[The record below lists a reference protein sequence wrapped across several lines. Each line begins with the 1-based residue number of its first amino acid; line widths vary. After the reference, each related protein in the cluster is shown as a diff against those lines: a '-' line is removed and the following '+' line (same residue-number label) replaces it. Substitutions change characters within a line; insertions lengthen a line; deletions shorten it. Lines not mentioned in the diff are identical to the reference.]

1 MKNSIFRTLTEE
13 KDKTK
18 KTTALRCACGGAT
31 HSIFFDCYDPE
42 EFPLE
47 IVVSVCM
54 NKPPFLKRLW
64 IGIKYILFGTP
75 QKYGHYEEILL
86 NLDSVKELKKFID
99 SSIEQ
104 GDSKI
109 EFILGDTVVGERN
122 QNP

>member
-1 MKNSIFRTLTEE
+1 
-13 KDKTK
+13 
-18 KTTALRCACGGAT
+18 
-31 HSIFFDCYDPE
+31 
-42 EFPLE
+42 
-47 IVVSVCM
+47 M